1 MTEHDFES
9 RLDDVLQ
16 TALDAPVDNLNAS
29 EPDVAEL
36 VQVAQ
41 HLQILAPAPAPQLA
55 NSRRRFLN
63 EAARRL
69 EQRGGFSNWLGRAVH
84 RPAWA
89 FAMVLVVIVFAAS
102 AMMVFSQS
110 APALQITS
118 TQTMAATFTATPTK
132 ISLAPYSMIANESHL
147 SMNSRQLVH
156 MPEPQPVPVPV
167 IPAIKLTAFND

>member
-16 TALDAPVDNLNAS
+16 AALDAPVDNLNAS
-29 EPDVAEL
+29 EPDNAEL
-36 VQVAQ
+36 IRVAQ
-41 HLQILAPAPAPQLA
+41 HLEILAPTPEPRLA
-55 NSRRRFLN
+55 DGRRRFLN

-69 EQRGGFSNWLGRAVH
+69 EQRGRFTNWFGRAVH
-84 RPAWA
+84 RPAWV

-110 APALQITS
+110 NPALQITS

-132 ISLAPYSMIANESHL
+132 ISLAPNSVIANESHL
-147 SMNSRQLVH
+147 SMNSRQIVH